1 MALALLHERRYE
13 LSGDAAQLDAAV
25 ATLKRL
31 HELAQ
36 SDPRA
41 KQILDRLLE
50 TRQARQGD
58 AGEPQ

>member
-1 MALALLHERRYE
+1 MALSLLHERRYE
-13 LSGDAAQLDAAV
+13 LSGESAQLDAAV

-31 HELAQ
+31 HELAPA
-36 SDPRA
+36 DPRA

-58 AGEPQ
+58 SGAP